1 MKMLPIKVEDLT
13 QEQYEQLRRD
23 FYEYERDSIIL
34 NALYVGGV
42 DNWEYYGDAMKT
54 IDDETYYG
62 DDL

>member
-1 MKMLPIKVEDLT
+1 MLPIKVEDLT

-34 NALYVGGV
+34 NALYAGGV